1 MYLKKIQPDEAPLTI
16 SEAMP
21 HPVFLEHAK
30 AAHHLI
36 SRCSLRAV
44 DNCATSVKMW
54 PHLMDAD
61 TWTDLLQMQGAIS
74 ERLQQQ
80 NQQWVKG
87 VAAIVRDYARIKKA
101 NTMSKLFEQQF
112 NVIGQW
118 GQLLSNQTTSLVELQ
133 QNIETNFGYWLH
145 QKFDS

>member
-1 MYLKKIQPDEAPLTI
+1 MYIKKLPVDEAPLTL

-30 AAHHLI
+30 AAQSLVK
-36 SRCSLRAV
+36 RCSLRTM

-54 PHLMDAD
+54 PHLMDTD
-61 TWTDLLQMQGAIS
+61 TWTDLLQMQSAIND
-74 ERLQQQ
+74 RLQQQ
-80 NQQWVKG
+80 NQQWYKG
-87 VAAIVRDYARIKKA
+87 VAAIVRDYGRIKKA

-118 GQLLSNQTTSLVELQ
+118 GQLVSNQTTSLVELQ

-145 QKFDS
+145 QKFDG